1 MAVTKHS
8 KQRDAIIEELCQR
21 YDHPTAEEI
30 YLALKIKMPN
40 LSLGTVYRNL
50 NMLSDDGTIQKISV
64 GGADHFDGNA
74 KNHYHMLCTE
84 CKRLIDVAYPVLEDI
99 EKKAVDFVDGKIT
112 SHSIT
117 FIGVCN
123 GCLH

>member
-30 YLALKIKMPN
+30 YLTLKIKMPN

-84 CKRLIDVAYPVLEDI
+84 CKRLIDVAYPVIEDI
-99 EKKAVDFVDGKIT
+99 EQKAVDFVDGKIT
-112 SHSIT
+112 SHTIT
-117 FIGVCN
+117 FSGVCS
-123 GCLH
+123 GCLQ

>member
-30 YLALKIKMPN
+30 YLTLKIKMPN

-84 CKRLIDVAYPVLEDI
+84 CKRLIDVAYPVIEDI
-99 EKKAVDFVDGKIT
+99 EQKAVDFVDGRIT
-112 SHSIT
+112 SHTIT